1 MNELYNCIF
10 LSAETDWSLTS
21 RNDSFDFSTYIVFFI
36 EVLDVSKSG
45 EDAFLVRLYFNLELL
60 NDWNVGG
67 SGAV

>member
-10 LSAETDWSLTS
+10 LSAEQDWSLIS

-36 EVLDVSKSG
+36 EVLDLSKSG

-60 NDWNVGG
+60 NV
-67 SGAV
+67 